1 MAYSKEAFPN
11 AAPPGFSF
19 EWFVTESP
27 VDCMLRQPRDVGIR
41 REAIHDWVKGAIGGL
56 RRLRRYANPEDRAKI
71 DKHIAGFE
79 EARISLRESAPIY
92 EVE

>member
-1 MAYSKEAFPN
+1 MYSKEEFPD
-11 AAPPGFSF
+11 AAPPGFHF
-19 EWFVTESP
+19 EWHVNKSP
-27 VDCMLRQPRDVGIR
+27 VDCMLRQPRDVGVK
-41 REAIHDWVKGAIGGL
+41 RECIHDYARGAIGGL
-56 RRLRRYANPEDRAKI
+56 RRFRRYASPEDQAKI